1 MRCKHLLECKHLRLR
16 PIAVYSIWWRIYTS
30 CWAKSSCVREWRKQ
44 NLPHQICGGK
54 GDAGAEE
61 LAAGLLDSFHEQG
74 FIASLDYSTCYD
86 CVDPLLAT
94 GVMRQLGLPR
104 QLTSVLAYTWSHQ
117 TRWLTWNDAVDPT
130 PLFTNMG
137 IPQGDGLSPV
147 ALNCLLTTGLRYVIS
162 ECSHIPSKHCVYMDD
177 RSWTSPSAQGVYD
190 IQQAWNR
197 WSEHIGLKENQT
209 KTQCAALTARGR
221 TQLTPLF
228 NESHIKEHVEILG
241 VCSSGRNRRK
251 ATSKEKDRQSAAQ
264 TLIRR
269 AALLPVSRAAKHT
282 TIRTCAT
289 SRATYGWVSR
299 SPTQKENDDHEQAVW
314 KACRE
319 PQFGG
324 VHHKRLLL
332 GLNLAAI
339 VGISNVLRMLAM
351 ASKDTSRNADVL
363 PSERHAFKWLT
374 EHGWTKVGNRA
385 WRHSGIRSLVSA
397 DPHWDSKVKD
407 CQAHQLRE
415 SWRYCQWQHL
425 CQGKRHQATEHR
437 LEPYSEARCQM
448 LRQITQ
454 TSSGPRRWLL
464 LGAARSPM
472 QIAKQRRTHVA
483 PCIHHNCS
491 VQEAGWHH
499 IFWQCP
505 ARPAHLNVTG
515 PHSGLLLRYG
525 WLRTKDD
532 EALLSHMEEEVT
544 KIWQCCSCNAA
555 ADAADLRIDR
565 CS

>member
-1 MRCKHLLECKHLRLR
+1 M
-16 PIAVYSIWWRIYTS
+16 T
-30 CWAKSSCVREWRKQ
+30 
-44 NLPHQICGGK
+44 
-54 GDAGAEE
+54 
-61 LAAGLLDSFHEQG
+61 
-74 FIASLDYSTCYD
+74 
-86 CVDPLLAT
+86 
-94 GVMRQLGLPR
+94 QLGLPR

-117 TRWLTWNDAVDPT
+117 TRWLTWNDAVDPN

-147 ALNCLLTTGLRYVIS
+147 ALNCLLTTGLRYVMS
-162 ECSHIPSKHCVYMDD
+162 ECSYIPSKHRVYMDD
-177 RSWTSPSAQGVYD
+177 RSWTSSSAQGVYD

-209 KTQCAALTARGR
+209 KTQCAALTTRGR
-221 TQLTPLF
+221 AQ
-228 NESHIKEHVEILG
+228 
-241 VCSSGRNRRK
+241 SSRSRRK
-251 ATSKEKDRQSAAQ
+251 ATSKEEARQSATQ

-269 AALLPVSRAAKHT
+269 AALMPVSRAAKHT

-299 SPTQKENDDHEQAVW
+299 SPTQKKNDVHEQAVW

-319 PQFGG
+319 PHFGG

-332 GLNLAAI
+332 GLNLGAI
-339 VGISNVLRMLAM
+339 IGISQVLRMLAM
-351 ASKDTSRNADVL
+351 ASKDTSCTAEAL
-363 PSERHAFKWLT
+363 PSERHAFKWLA
-374 EHGWTKVGNRA
+374 EHGWTKVGDRA
-385 WRHSGIRSLVSA
+385 WRHSGIHSLVSA
-397 DPHWDSKVKD
+397 EPHWDTKVQD
-407 CQAHQLRE
+407 CLAHQLRE

-425 CQGKRHQATEHR
+425 SQGKRHQATEHR
-437 LEPYSEARCQM
+437 WEPYSEARCQL

-454 TSSGPRRWLL
+454 ASAGPRRWLL

-472 QIAKQRRTHVA
+472 QIARQRRTNVA
-483 PCIHHNCS
+483 PCIHQNCS

-505 ARPAHLNVTG
+505 ARPAHLTVTG

-532 EALLSHMEEEVT
+532 EALLLHMEEEVT
-544 KIWQCCSCNAA
+544 KIWQCCSCDAVA
-555 ADAADLRIDR
+555 AADLRTEK
-565 CS
+565 SS

>member
-1 MRCKHLLECKHLRLR
+1 MDLRVVDDMGTCTHPGLVVRKPLPELGGFFGCGVNQPLLEWAQWAPTKVSYGFMGPQPRFHGAHLF
-16 PIAVYSIWWRIYTS
+16 
-30 CWAKSSCVREWRKQ
+30 
-44 NLPHQICGGK
+44 
-54 GDAGAEE
+54 
-61 LAAGLLDSFHEQG
+61 DS
-74 FIASLDYSTCYD
+74 
-86 CVDPLLAT
+86 
-94 GVMRQLGLPR
+94 
-104 QLTSVLAYTWSHQ
+104 
-117 TRWLTWNDAVDPT
+117 
-130 PLFTNMG
+130 
-137 IPQGDGLSPV
+137 
-147 ALNCLLTTGLRYVIS
+147 
-162 ECSHIPSKHCVYMDD
+162 
-177 RSWTSPSAQGVYD
+177 
-190 IQQAWNR
+190 
-197 WSEHIGLKENQT
+197 
-209 KTQCAALTARGR
+209 
-221 TQLTPLF
+221 
-228 NESHIKEHVEILG
+228 
-241 VCSSGRNRRK
+241 
-251 ATSKEKDRQSAAQ
+251 
-264 TLIRR
+264 
-269 AALLPVSRAAKHT
+269 
-282 TIRTCAT
+282 
-289 SRATYGWVSR
+289 
-299 SPTQKENDDHEQAVW
+299 
-314 KACRE
+314 
-319 PQFGG
+319 
-324 VHHKRLLL
+324 
-332 GLNLAAI
+332 
-339 VGISNVLRMLAM
+339 
-351 ASKDTSRNADVL
+351 SRNADVL